1 MGQNNFIVL
10 SEEWYI
16 IGTFMLLFSIFIQ
29 VLFQTV
35 INCMQMFYIVIQ
47 ITKIWTKLSSKY
59 VCRVSG
65 NEMKYYLIKT

>member
-1 MGQNNFIVL
+1 MQ
-10 SEEWYI
+10 
-16 IGTFMLLFSIFIQ
+16 LFSIFIQ

-47 ITKIWTKLSSKY
+47 IAKILTKLSSKY

-65 NEMKYYLIKT
+65 NETKYFLIKT

>member
-1 MGQNNFIVL
+1 MI
-10 SEEWYI
+10 YY
-16 IGTFMLLFSIFIQ
+16 TFMKWVSIFNQLLFQ
-29 VLFQTV
+29 KV

-65 NEMKYYLIKT
+65 NETKYYLIKT

>member
-1 MGQNNFIVL
+1 MI
-10 SEEWYI
+10 YY
-16 IGTFMLLFSIFIQ
+16 TFMQLFFIFIY

-35 INCMQMFYIVIQ
+35 MNCMQMFYIVIK

-65 NEMKYYLIKT
+65 NETKYYLIKT